1 MSAEFQTETPNM
13 NHTEIH
19 KNISGLLE
27 HFGFTEQDVTISFD
41 EKSNTIWFSITSP
54 HTRLLF
60 ARDAE
65 ALSAL
70 NHLSSRIVEQL
81 SKEDTAY
88 PRIVIDANN
97 FEKKKIES
105 LRTVAHMMAERARYF
120 KSSVEL
126 EPMSPRDRKIVHEF
140 LQDIP
145 DVYTESQGD
154 GPKRHIVIR
163 FKESEKI

>member
-1 MSAEFQTETPNM
+1 M

-19 KNISGLLE
+19 KNIGGMLAHL
-27 HFGFTEQDVTISFD
+27 GFAEQDVTISFD

-60 ARDAE
+60 LRDAE

-70 NHLSSRIVEQL
+70 NHLASRIVEQTM
-81 SKEDTAY
+81 KEESNY
-88 PRIVIDANN
+88 PRVVVDANN
-97 FEKKKIES
+97 FEKKKIDS

-126 EPMSPRDRKIVHEF
+126 EPMSSLDRKTIHEF
-140 LQDIP
+140 LQEVS
-145 DVYTESQGD
+145 DVYTESVGD

-163 FKESEKI
+163 YKEPEKI